1 MDQQKKAI
9 KKEYARAGYETGGE
23 KRVRNT
29 VFTRRAA
36 RRKRRKQNRFKTAG
50 KRRVIAVVTV
60 VFALIIVFSSTVS
73 SCSVMFQ
80 GLSSTVNAATYPLE
94 DEDMLAAEAAY
105 CEMEEELRIK
115 LETYQETHD
124 YDEYHFD
131 LDEIKHDPY
140 VLISAITAL
149 QGGEWTIDEI
159 KGSLETLFE
168 KQYILTEDM
177 VSETRYRTETR
188 TGTKLVYD
196 SSAREYREAEY
207 NYTVQVPYEY
217 RICTVTLENFN
228 LSHVPV
234 YIMSHDQLSMYAMY
248 MDSLGNRPDL
258 FPESDYVRRYY
269 GTEYEKYK
277 IPEEALAD
285 ERFALM
291 IKEAEKYLG
300 FPYVWGGSDP
310 STSFD
315 CSGFV
320 SWVCNNCGYGWDF
333 GREGAEGLYYMCSPV
348 SAGSVRPGDLVFF
361 IGTYDTDFISH
372 VGIYVG
378 NGMMIHCGDPIQ
390 YADLNGSYW
399 QAHFY
404 SYGRLPEP

>member
-1 MDQQKKAI
+1 MLTA
-9 KKEYARAGYETGGE
+9 
-23 KRVRNT
+23 V
-29 VFTRRAA
+29 AA
-36 RRKRRKQNRFKTAG
+36 
-50 KRRVIAVVTV
+50 

-80 GLSSTVNAATYPLE
+80 GLSSTVNAATYPLK

-196 SSAREYREAEY
+196 SSAGEYREAEY

-258 FPESDYVRRYY
+258 FPESEYVGRYY
-269 GTEYEKYK
+269 ETEYEKYD
-277 IPEEALAD
+277 IPDSAMAD

-291 IKEAEKYLG
+291 ITEAGKYLG

-333 GREGAEGLYYMCSPV
+333 GREGAEGLYYMCSSV

-390 YADLNGSYW
+390 YADLSGSYW